1 MVCGDA
7 GPACWPEQQKRLARS
22 YRSICR
28 GPSFA
33 DEDGEG
39 VAVLCFGFILERL
52 TALHTVCAPGCVET
66 QDWLSELAS

>member
-1 MVCGDA
+1 MCGDA

-39 VAVLCFGFILERL
+39 VAVLFFGLLR
-52 TALHTVCAPGCVET
+52 TAYSNFTLSVL
-66 QDWLSELAS
+66 QDVSKHRTGFLN